1 MPNVVDFQKV
11 TLSSGQNDNHV
22 IPIYSWSPSG
32 KAKAIIQILHG
43 LGEHALRYHQVAK
56 KFTENGYSVI
66 IHNQR
71 GHGETISPS
80 DLGHFSDTLGWEKLI
95 SDCRAVQKYSL
106 EQSPQI
112 PLILLGHSMGSYI
125 AQSFVMRH
133 PKDTNV
139 LILSAS
145 TWPQKKKLK
154 LITILAKFEIWRRG
168 IRTKSALL
176 NKLGFS
182 DFNKSFSPN
191 RTDFDWLSRDEQIVD
206 DYMADPLCGFQ
217 SSNQLWLDLING
229 LIEIS
234 HKDSLKKIP
243 SSLPILI
250 TGGELDPV
258 GGSAGLKKLTANYQ
272 QTNHNQVT
280 LKIYSQARHEILN
293 EINKAE
299 VMKNILSW
307 ISKYI

>member
-1 MPNVVDFQKV
+1 MSNDFDYQKI
-11 TLSSGQNDNHV
+11 TLNSEQNDSHV
-22 IPIYSWSPSG
+22 IPIYSWNPSG
-32 KAKAIIQILHG
+32 QVKAIIQILHG

-95 SDCRAVQKYSL
+95 SDCKAVQKYSL
-106 EQSPQI
+106 EKFPQI

-133 PKDTNV
+133 PKNINA

-145 TWPQKKKLK
+145 TWPQRKKLK
-154 LITILAKFEIWRRG
+154 LITTLAKFEIWRSG
-168 IRTKSALL
+168 IRTKSELL

-234 HKDSLKKIP
+234 DKNSLKKIP

-250 TGGELDPV
+250 AGGELDPV
-258 GGSAGLKKLTANYQ
+258 GGSTGLKQLTANYQ

-293 EINKAE
+293 EINKDE
-299 VMKNILSW
+299 VMENILSW